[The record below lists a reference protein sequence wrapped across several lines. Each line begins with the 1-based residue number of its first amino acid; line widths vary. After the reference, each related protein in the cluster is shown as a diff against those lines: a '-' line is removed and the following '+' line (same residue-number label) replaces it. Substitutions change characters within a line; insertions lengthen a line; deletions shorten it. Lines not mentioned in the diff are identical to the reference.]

1 MDIAQLKNVL
11 EAALFSANQPLSIDR
26 MVTLFLD
33 DAQPSRDELRAA
45 LDQLREDYASRG
57 VELQEVSSGF
67 RFQSRQD
74 YAPWVARLWEERPQ
88 KYSRALLE
96 TLALIAYRQPIT
108 RAEIEDI
115 RGVTVSSHIVK
126 TLEERGWV
134 RVVGHKEVPGRPAL
148 LATTREFLDYFNL
161 KALDQLPP
169 LAEIRSLE
177 DVLSPRGADV
187 TDLAIESD
195 ADADA
200 APEATAEEIISE
212 ANAARELS
220 EVGASASNEVG
231 ADAEPARPADQ
242 ALH

>member
-1 MDIAQLKNVL
+1 MDIGQLKNVL
-11 EAALFSANQPLSIDR
+11 EAALYSANQPLSVDR
-26 MVTLFLD
+26 MLTLFLD
-33 DAQPSRDELRAA
+33 DAQPTREEIRAA
-45 LDQLREDYASRG
+45 LDQLREDYAARG
-57 VELQEVSSGF
+57 VELHEVSSGF
-67 RFQSRQD
+67 RFQTRQE

-187 TDLAIESD
+187 SVP
-195 ADADA
+195 
-200 APEATAEEIISE
+200 APEAGQSPELAVAES
-212 ANAARELS
+212 NAAHDMAGVDVES
-220 EVGASASNEVG
+220 GAEAV
-231 ADAEPARPADQ
+231 AECDIERPSDQ

>member
-1 MDIAQLKNVL
+1 MDISQLKNVL
-11 EAALFSANQPLSIDR
+11 EAALFSANQPLTVDR
-26 MVTLFLD
+26 FLSLFLD
-33 DAQPSRDELRAA
+33 DAQPTREEIRAA
-45 LDQLREDYASRG
+45 LEQLRDDYATRG
-57 VELQEVSSGF
+57 IELQEVSSGF
-67 RFQSRQD
+67 RFQTRQD
-74 YAPWVARLWEERPQ
+74 YSQWVARLWEERPQ

-148 LATTREFLDYFNL
+148 LATTRDFLDYFNL

-187 TDLAIESD
+187 SSPAADEEESVAED
-195 ADADA
+195 AV
-200 APEATAEEIISE
+200 TQ
-212 ANAARELS
+212 ANANQEMAEAGIEAGTEVSS
-220 EVGASASNEVG
+220 EVDTE
-231 ADAEPARPADQ
+231 RPVDSP
-242 ALH
+242 LH